1 MRHLLVHYV
10 ALLPRLV
17 SSYLYLVSLGLVVW
31 WYAVFEN
38 PLEWT
43 ALYMFLSTSL
53 VGWFTILLLSQ
64 MVSLHHVFFG
74 SDALMV
80 CVARVRNRAAIL
92 GSMYV
97 LLGALAVAHTLPYA
111 LIYSRLASF
120 TDHAMLATVNLF
132 VFNLFV
138 SFCGFAI
145 LRISGRGN
153 MGSIRLVTILFVI
166 PNLLGLAIKL
176 MRPEQPWVGIVI
188 RWATAHIRLLQNPDM
203 LMMRQIQDTDVLITS
218 LAIGV
223 LVSGAVF
230 TRFVRMRSSL

>member
-1 MRHLLVHYV
+1 MRHLLVHYA

-53 VGWFTILLLSQ
+53 IGWFTILLLSQ

-92 GSMYV
+92 GSIYV
-97 LLGALAVAHTLPYA
+97 LLGVLAVAYTLPYA
-111 LIYSRLASF
+111 LIYARLASF
-120 TDHAMLATVNLF
+120 GDHAMLATVNLF

-138 SFCGFAI
+138 SFCGFGI
-145 LRISGRGN
+145 LRVADRGN

-166 PNLLGLAIKL
+166 PNILNVAFTLL
-176 MRPEQPWVGIVI
+176 RPEQPWVGTLI
-188 RWATAHIRLLQNPDM
+188 RWATSHIRLLHNPDM
-203 LMMRQIQDTDVLITS
+203 LLVRELQDTDVLITT
-218 LAIGV
+218 LAMAV
-223 LVSGAVF
+223 VVSAAVF
-230 TRFVRMRSSL
+230 TRFVWGRSSL